1 MASRFALALYS
12 ATLLLPVAALAQ
24 QPAARANPAPPD
36 AAVPAVNY
44 DSAFAG
50 YTPYRDEKLASW
62 RDVNDETARVGG
74 HLGIFG
80 GAAHGGQPSAK
91 PAVKS
96 QPSGGMPGMGH
107 KR

>member
-1 MASRFALALYS
+1 MQFKSAALLYCAFALTPLAE
-12 ATLLLPVAALAQ
+12 LAQ
-24 QPAARANPAPPD
+24 QPATKIDSAAPG
-36 AAVPAVNY
+36 AAVPAVKY

-62 RDVNDETARVGG
+62 REVNDEAARVGG

-80 GAAHGGQPSAK
+80 GAAHGGHPSAK
-91 PAVKS
+91 PAVKPQS
-96 QPSGGMPGMGH
+96 SGTMPGMDH